1 MSQARW
7 DATDSGSDATQTAA
21 GVTLETAANQ
31 LNTWPA
37 RISELDDEDR
47 TAILRILD
55 GLITKNRIRTAL
67 RAVE

>member
-1 MSQARW
+1 MTGTVHRPLEQPLTTLDPTLAEHL
-7 DATDSGSDATQTAA
+7 TAI
-21 GVTLETAANQ
+21 G
-31 LNTWPA
+31 
-37 RISELDDEDR
+37 ELDDEDR